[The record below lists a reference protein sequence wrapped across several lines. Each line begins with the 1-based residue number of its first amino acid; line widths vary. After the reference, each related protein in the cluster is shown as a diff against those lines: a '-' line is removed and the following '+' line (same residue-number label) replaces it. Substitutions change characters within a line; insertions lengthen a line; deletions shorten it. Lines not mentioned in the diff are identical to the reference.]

1 MSHRRRGQ
9 ELLARFG
16 LSARSPAVNVAE
28 ATVEADPADEVPLE
42 RLRHLETRLA
52 HLEATLEGLQDSVY
66 RETERIDEA
75 LAELRQRTEPHAMS
89 QALSADARR
98 RGL

>member
-1 MSHRRRGQ
+1 MLQRKRGQ

-16 LSARSPAVNVAE
+16 LSAQARPQERPEPPAE
-28 ATVEADPADEVPLE
+28 PLVPIE
-42 RLRHLETRLA
+42 RLGQLEERVL
-52 HLEATLEGLQDSVY
+52 HLEAALEGLQDSMY
-66 RETERIDEA
+66 RETQRFDEA
-75 LAELRQRTEPHAMS
+75 LAELRQKTDPETMS

>member
-1 MSHRRRGQ
+1 MSQRKRGQ

-16 LSARSPAVNVAE
+16 LSARSPTANMPEV
-28 ATVEADPADEVPLE
+28 TSDADLANRLPEE
-42 RLRHLETRLA
+42 RLRSLETRVA
-52 HLEATLEGLQDSVY
+52 HVEATLEGLQDSVY